1 MARRTDT
8 QLDYRTCVRQV
19 EQALVRRLALAF
31 KERRPPV
38 PDKAALRAVGPRTL
52 YPGDL
57 VYVQQVGHCFAWAAG
72 RSDPDDDASTI
83 APINWTHPATGLQLP
98 GVWIEQTDTAPYAR
112 REDPHARPLCASPD
126 GYLRSV
132 ELYQGRPDTDELFN
146 RFTGRRP
153 LLAVRYAGDTRKRQ
167 TTSPATYRV
176 EMQFQLIGLS
186 YHPRRGGE
194 ALEGAT
200 IAGQA
205 ADVATQRA
213 IEQDPGLFSILGDAD
228 DCAQG
233 DSDPETGYYHLVPG
247 VDTVLPTGHQI
258 LQELQAQR
266 LFVGSSGITVV
277 CTVHRPDR
285 DTERLYSLGMTTQAI
300 NQHKVPPEALGPD
313 NAVLAGL
320 NVEWPHGGLTTAPLP
335 GRVTVGG
342 RIFDLSPARITF
354 AASADTYRYCSGNG
368 ELLYQSVPAGAAAP
382 ATPPGALLIGVTT
395 TDGSGVVFDEI
406 VCATITTQDQRDI
419 DTVVPGET
427 P

>member
-1 MARRTDT
+1 MAHRTDT

-38 PDKAALRAVGPRTL
+38 LDKPALRAIGPRTL

-57 VYVQQVGHCFAWAAG
+57 VYVQQVGRCFAWAAG
-72 RSDPDDDASTI
+72 RSEPDDDGSTI
-83 APINWTHPATGLQLP
+83 APTNWTHPATGVQLP
-98 GVWIEQTDTAPYAR
+98 GVWVEQTDATPYAR
-112 REDPHARPLCASPD
+112 REDPHTRPLCAIPD

-132 ELYQGRPDTDELFN
+132 ELYQGRPDTEDLFN

-200 IAGQA
+200 IASQA
-205 ADVATQRA
+205 ADAATQRV

-233 DSDPETGYYHLVPG
+233 DSDVQTGYYHLVPG

-266 LFVGSSGITVV
+266 LFVGASNITVV
-277 CTVHRPDR
+277 CNVHRPDR
-285 DTERLYSLGMTTQAI
+285 DTERFYSLGLTTQAV
-300 NQHKVPPEALGPD
+300 NQHQVTAAAVRPD
-313 NAVLAGL
+313 NAVLQGL
-320 NVEWPHGGLTTAPLP
+320 DVPWPQVGLRTAPRP
-335 GRVTVGG
+335 GRVAVAG
-342 RIFDLSPARITF
+342 RVFALSPSQVTF
-354 AASADTYRYCSGNG
+354 TANSDTYRYCSADGR
-368 ELLYQSVPAGAAAP
+368 LLYQVFPAGSEP
-382 ATPPGALLIGVTT
+382 PTTPPGALLIGVTT
-395 TDGSGVVFDEI
+395 TDGVGIVFDEF
-406 VCATITTQDQRDI
+406 VCATVIDQDQRDLE
-419 DTVVPGET
+419 TVAPGET